1 MLDFNSN
8 VHQTYLLVGT
18 LYESNRGAIPHRNLI
33 SPRKW
38 KDHLTKEEI
47 TTINEAWSRF
57 TYAESLL
64 NENMLSG
71 SRIERWENF
80 LMVEDDNS
88 GEGPKKTGI
97 WGKIKSGIGKGLKWI
112 SRKVAGKRSLEK
124 GGSLFGLGAKSR
136 AQRAEWAK
144 LEQDQKELI
153 DILKA
158 ATSKD
163 YPNNEDVEEFKSETA
178 KSLNDA
184 EAFIKTHE
192 DPGVRAEMYKALKKW
207 VTYLLDQKI
216 GDHYKHF
223 MENMSLA
230 GALLLLEAEE
240 EALGTKKGSS
250 ESIKGLESTLL
261 PTILKILGGAGL
273 AVTAGILAAYPEIL
287 NPTSVKAITTEDTST
302 IQKAIDAKLPPV
314 VVKERFLN
322 DIVPEYFNGLKAQ
335 GVELAGDPGNNPK
348 DLVLFFKEIGSGDEA
363 KGAAAFFKKVNIANP
378 GGSANSNYF
387 LERLMGGK
395 SIDDAAFMPGARD
408 LESSFDYEYG
418 TVGANLGAAK
428 GSFMERMG
436 GAAGVPVSI
445 SGIIAKQLVNKA
457 IKSVVTKMVAGGVLG
472 AAGAATAAAVAGA
485 VGVGGLLS
493 GFAISRL
500 REKSKKDSRAAF
512 LNDLYDQ
519 IDQFEKKEEEAVPPP
534 EPVPPEPPPEEDDGE
549 KKGKEGDIEKKSGK
563 PIKKMTTVNASG
575 SYLSGV
581 ANKFLDSIGIKG
593 QDKKYAS
600 QPAVAALD
608 TLMKKKALL
617 ADSRIRLQNLL
628 ETAADIDVTINR
640 VEKDSYKGNPKD
652 HPLFNDVVAS
662 IKSQEKLLPP
672 GTTPEKFAEDFMQYL
687 INNDNV
693 ALPDVAEE
701 KKIDTKK
708 IVDAASKF
716 VKDDKKA
723 QAEIPRMIDGLKQAG
738 KLNDSLSSN
747 YGKDVSGM
755 NLVDFTKGKSW
766 APKSISQRAAA
777 VALFK
782 AGAINESTLRTLLRE
797 ISENF
802 DSKLI
807 AENNRLMKLAGLI
820 K

>member
-1 MLDFNSN
+1 MLDLNSN
-8 VHQTYLLVGT
+8 VYQTYLLVGM
-18 LYESNRGAIPHRNLI
+18 LYESDHGTIPHRNLI

-38 KDHLTKEEI
+38 EDHLTKEEI

-64 NENMLSG
+64 NENMLTD

-80 LMVEDDNS
+80 LMVEDDEN

-124 GGSLFGLGAKSR
+124 GGSLFGLGKKSK
-136 AQRAEWAK
+136 AQQAEWAK

-163 YPNNEDVEEFKSETA
+163 YPNNRDVEEFKTQTMKA
-178 KSLNDA
+178 IGDA

-207 VTYLLDQKI
+207 VSYLLDQKI

-240 EALGTKKGSS
+240 EEALGTKKGSS
-250 ESIKGLESTLL
+250 ESIKGLESKLL

-287 NPTSVKAITTEDTST
+287 SPTSVKAITTEDTST
-302 IQKAIDAKLPPV
+302 IQKAIDTKLPPV

-363 KGAAAFFKKVNIANP
+363 KGAAEFFKKVNIANP

-395 SIDDAAFMPGARD
+395 NINDAAFMPGARD

-418 TVGANLGAAK
+418 TVGANVGAAK
-428 GSFMERMG
+428 GSFMERIG

-500 REKSKKDSRAAF
+500 REKSKKDSRAKF
-512 LNDLYDQ
+512 LDDLLGQ
-519 IDQFEKKEEEAVPPP
+519 IGDLEEKEKETAPTPPPTPPP
-534 EPVPPEPPPEEDDGE
+534 EDEEAQAGQEDKKVEKLGQAEVAMIVDNVMKDLGTYMEEIDANYNPEVSKDKVE
-549 KKGKEGDIEKKSGK
+549 KLVNLLNDKGKLKFSEYNRDDKTINDIMSTAGKEKSKEK
-563 PIKKMTTVNASG
+563 QDDVFLKNIPPAYKAIPNQWKRKQPD
-575 SYLSGV
+575 LS
-581 ANKFLDSIGIKG
+581 
-593 QDKKYAS
+593 
-600 QPAVAALD
+600 
-608 TLMKKKALL
+608 
-617 ADSRIRLQNLL
+617 
-628 ETAADIDVTINR
+628 ADISDILGDKILPMHMLALR
-640 VEKDSYKGNPKD
+640 RALSES
-652 HPLFNDVVAS
+652 
-662 IKSQEKLLPP
+662 LL
-672 GTTPEKFAEDFMQYL
+672 
-687 INNDNV
+687 
-693 ALPDVAEE
+693 
-701 KKIDTKK
+701 
-708 IVDAASKF
+708 
-716 VKDDKKA
+716 
-723 QAEIPRMIDGLKQAG
+723 
-738 KLNDSLSSN
+738 
-747 YGKDVSGM
+747 
-755 NLVDFTKGKSW
+755 
-766 APKSISQRAAA
+766 KSI
-777 VALFK
+777 FK
-782 AGAINESTLRTLLRE
+782 HARI
-797 ISENF
+797 ICENIERNN
-802 DSKLI
+802 LI
-807 AENNRLMKLAGLI
+807 LERWNKLAGLI
-820 K
+820 T

>member
-1 MLDFNSN
+1 ML
-8 VHQTYLLVGT
+8 T
-18 LYESNRGAIPHRNLI
+18 
-33 SPRKW
+33 
-38 KDHLTKEEI
+38 
-47 TTINEAWSRF
+47 
-57 TYAESLL
+57 
-64 NENMLSG
+64 G
-71 SRIERWENF
+71 SRVERWENF
-80 LMVEDDNS
+80 LMVEDDND

-97 WGKIKSGIGKGLKWI
+97 WSKIKSGIGKGLKWI
-112 SRKVAGKRSLEK
+112 SRKIAGKRSLEK
-124 GGSLFGLGAKSR
+124 GGSLFGLGAKSK
-136 AQRAEWAK
+136 AQREEWAK
-144 LEQDQKELI
+144 LEQDQKKLI

-223 MENMSLA
+223 MENMSLS

-240 EALGTKKGSS
+240 ETLGTKKGSS

-261 PTILKILGGAGL
+261 PIILKILGGAGL

-287 NPTSVKAITTEDTST
+287 NPTSVKAITTEDTSA

-322 DIVPEYFNGLKAQ
+322 DIVPEYFSGLKAQ
-335 GVELAGDPGNNPK
+335 GIELAGNPENNPK
-348 DLVLFFKEIGSGDEA
+348 DLVLFFKEMGSGDEA
-363 KGAAAFFKKVNIANP
+363 KGAAEFFKKVNIANP

-387 LERLMGGK
+387 LERLMEGK
-395 SIDDAAFMPGARD
+395 SIDDAAFVPGARD

-418 TVGANLGAAK
+418 TVGANLGAVK

-436 GAAGVPVSI
+436 GAAGIPVSI
-445 SGIIAKQLVNKA
+445 SGIIAKQLVSKA

-485 VGVGGLLS
+485 VGIGGLLS

-519 IDQFEKKEEEAVPPP
+519 IDQFEKKEEEETSPTPI
-534 EPVPPEPPPEEDDGE
+534 PPPEEGE
-549 KKGKEGDIEKKSGK
+549 IEKKSGK
-563 PIKKMTTVNASG
+563 SVKKMTTVNTSG

-581 ANKFLDSIGIKG
+581 ANKFLDSIGVKG
-593 QDKKYAS
+593 QDKRYAS

-617 ADSRIRLQNLL
+617 ADSRIRLQKLL
-628 ETAADIDVTINR
+628 ETAADIDITAKR

-662 IKSQEKLLPP
+662 IKSQEKLLPS
-672 GTTPEKFAEDFMQYL
+672 GITPEKFAEDFMQFL
-687 INNDNV
+687 INNDNI
-693 ALPDVAEE
+693 ALPDAEEE

-708 IVDAASKF
+708 IVAAASKF

-723 QAEIPRMIDGLKQAG
+723 QAEISGMIDSLKQAG
-738 KLNDSLSSN
+738 KLNASLSSG

-755 NLVDFTKGKSW
+755 NLTDFTKGKPW

-797 ISENF
+797 ISEN
-802 DSKLI
+802 DNSKLI
-807 AENNRLMKLAGLI
+807 IENNHWMKLAGLI